1 MFDSIELHPKLVKAF
16 EPLKWT
22 TPTEVQQAT
31 VAQALEGKDLLI
43 SAETGSGKTGAYL
56 IPILHQ
62 IMSEAKP
69 RAGTRALIMVPT
81 RELALQVKKDCEAL
95 CKFSGIKSMIV
106 RGGQEFEYQASLL
119 RRNPEIVIAT
129 PGRLTEHLEKKTAE
143 LNDIEF
149 LVLDECDRMLDMGFR
164 EEVIDITKYCTKKHQ
179 SLLLSATLKHKGV
192 AGVASSILTEPEFIK
207 IKTEALQENI
217 TQQII
222 FTDGPKHKEKL
233 VAWLLD
239 NEDFEKAIVF
249 TKTRVQSEQLANVLR
264 YNKLKVN
271 TLHGEV
277 QQDIRNKIMSKFR
290 EGVVDVIVAT
300 DLAARGLDVDGV
312 DLVINFD
319 IAQSGDEHVHRV
331 GRTGRAGQEGLA
343 ISLVNNFDYNLMSS
357 IERYLKI
364 KFERREIDP
373 LKAKYNG
380 PKNVKANGK
389 AVGVK
394 KKKAAPAKEAKKPVK
409 QRHQK
414 AKDKGKRRIPKG
426 VNTPETGGFAPVKK
440 KKSNTPPE
448 SSAD

>member
-1 MFDSIELHPKLVKAF
+1 MFDAIELHPKLAKAF

-22 TPTEVQQAT
+22 TPTEVQANT
-31 VAQALEGKDLLI
+31 IEQALSGKDLLI

-69 RAGTRALIMVPT
+69 RLGTRALVLVPT
-81 RELALQVKKDCEAL
+81 RELAQQVKKDCDAL
-95 CKFSGIKSMIV
+95 CNFSGVKSMIV

-119 RRNPEIVIAT
+119 RRNPEIIIAT
-129 PGRLTEHLEKKTAE
+129 PGRLTEHLEKQTAD
-143 LNDIEF
+143 LADVEF

-164 EEVIDITKYCTKKHQ
+164 EEVLDITKHCTSKHQ

-192 AGVASSILTEPEFIK
+192 ASIASSILNEPEFIK

-217 TQQII
+217 RQQLIYS
-222 FTDGPKHKEKL
+222 DGPKHKEKL
-233 VAWLLD
+233 VTWLLD

-249 TKTRVQSEQLANVLR
+249 TKTRIQAEQLANVLR
-264 YNKLKVN
+264 YNKLNVA

-290 EGVVDVIVAT
+290 EGAVNVVIAT
-300 DLAARGLDVDGV
+300 DLAARGLDVEGV

-319 IAQSGDEHVHRV
+319 MAQSGDEHVHRV
-331 GRTGRAGQEGLA
+331 GRTGRAGQTGLA
-343 ISLVNNFDYNLMSS
+343 ICLINNFDYNLMSS

-364 KFERREIDP
+364 KFERREIDS
-373 LKAKYNG
+373 LKAKYKG

-389 AVGVK
+389 AAGSK
-394 KKKAAPAKEAKKPVK
+394 KKKADTGKVTKKPAKK
-409 QRHQK
+409 RHD
-414 AKDKGKRRIPKG
+414 KDKGKRRVPKG
-426 VNTPETGGFAPVKK
+426 VNTPESGGFATLKK
-440 KKSNTPPE
+440 KKKLAPPDDE
-448 SSAD
+448 